1 MMIVLRSNLLGT
13 YFILKLLMLNLL
25 EPHTQGNFETCA
37 DILICDRTPPKV
49 TIEPTIPYTNVNVFR
64 EKDVK

>member
-1 MMIVLRSNLLGT
+1 
-13 YFILKLLMLNLL
+13 MLNLL

-49 TIEPTIPYTNVNVFR
+49 TIEPTIPYTNVNIFR